1 MSALHLKERES
12 VPPPPPTTNTKRH
25 IYTDSYTQTPTHTQ
39 TAVHTDTHRQ
49 TEAETSHLEG
59 QQLEWSCGT
68 QTQDD
73 QKPIH
78 ARAAWQ
84 KEYESE
90 PLLERQSERTS
101 NRVHRP
107 VHTSNTKHT
116 KHTATPQTHTD
127 RHTKHTKHTKHKT
140 RTQTQTHTHHR
151 QTHTQT
157 DRQTDRQTHTHTHTH
172 TSPHANAAGSAEWR
186 VTIDGSKAA
195 RNVPSGQLIE
205 ARAQQG
211 AGIHSTRR
219 HVVLMRRAKRQWWAN
234 GCNG

>member
-157 DRQTDRQTHTHTHTH
+157 DTQTDRHTHTHTQVL
-172 TSPHANAAGSAEWR
+172 TRMPQGLQSGVSPSTVPRLHAMFPADS
-186 VTIDGSKAA
+186 S
-195 RNVPSGQLIE
+195 S
-205 ARAQQG
+205 
-211 AGIHSTRR
+211 R
-219 HVVLMRRAKRQWWAN
+219 HVRSRALESIPRDAM
-234 GCNG
+234 